1 MPGRTQNY
9 QFPLPLEEE
18 YYSIDVVNETTEAID
33 SQLKQNMDALGAL
46 RTELEETF
54 EREVQ
59 DGLVPLAARV
69 AQAEADIAQ
78 VKDALFTNITGNPFT
93 LVFSSLEGFSVTA
106 GGYNAAQSRLEC

>member
-9 QFPLPLEEE
+9 QFLLPLEEE
-18 YYSIDVVNETTEAID
+18 YYSIDVVNETTEASD
-33 SQLKQNMDALGAL
+33 SQLKRNMDALDSL

-54 EREVQ
+54 GREVQ
-59 DGLVPLAARV
+59 NGLVPLSSRLT
-69 AQAEADIAQ
+69 QAEADIAQ

-106 GGYNAAQSRLEC
+106 GVYNAAQSRLEC

>member
-33 SQLKQNMDALGAL
+33 SQLKRNMDALDAL

-59 DGLVPLAARV
+59 DGLVPLAARSRR
-69 AQAEADIAQ
+69 
-78 VKDALFTNITGNPFT
+78 PRRT
-93 LVFSSLEGFSVTA
+93 L
-106 GGYNAAQSRLEC
+106 RR